1 MALALNKSADVLLFC
16 NERPSFRRKVANSY
30 KSHKS
35 LIVRKASMRSTGAP
49 CRSHLLSLLAIKS
62 EWIKKYVL
70 SALWH

>member
-16 NERPSFRRKVANSY
+16 NERPSFRRNVANAY

-35 LIVRKASMRSTGAP
+35 LIVRKASMHSTGAP
-49 CRSHLLSLLAIKS
+49 CRSHLLSLLAIQR